1 LEAVVTLIE
10 WAFRATIWT
19 LWEGRVAIAIS
30 LILVMILLWW
40 DRKELYG

>member
-10 WAFRATIWT
+10 WVIRATIWT

-40 DRKELYG
+40 DRRELYG